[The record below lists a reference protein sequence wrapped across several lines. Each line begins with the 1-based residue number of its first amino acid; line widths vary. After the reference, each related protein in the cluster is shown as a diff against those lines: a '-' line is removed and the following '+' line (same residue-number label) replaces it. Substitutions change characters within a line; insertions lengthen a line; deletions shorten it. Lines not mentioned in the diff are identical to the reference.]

1 MSNTQTDAAYE
12 LIKANILSCKFAPG
26 QKLRINEIAS
36 TSDVSLGAV
45 REALARLSAE
55 GMSVST
61 AQKGYSVPDVSA
73 EDLASLTATR
83 IFVENEC
90 LSQSIAGLSLEAES
104 QIVAAL
110 HRLLRIP
117 ERNPGDPST
126 INPTWVAAHEVFHNA
141 LVLGCT
147 NVWLLRLRTT
157 LYQHSERYR
166 ALSVPLSRQKRNVN
180 DEHQSIFDAVM
191 ARDIAMAQHLMA
203 DHLQRTTDIIIASGI
218 VSGAD

>member
-1 MSNTQTDAAYE
+1 MSNTQTDSAYE

-26 QKLRINEIAS
+26 QKLRINEIANDS
-36 TSDVSLGAV
+36 EVSLGAV

-55 GMSVST
+55 GMAVSA
-61 AQKGYSVPDVSA
+61 AQKGYSVPGVSA
-73 EDLASLTATR
+73 EDLINLTNTR

-90 LSQSIAGLSLEAES
+90 LAQSIAGLGIETET

-117 ERNPGDPST
+117 ERNPDNTST

-147 NVWLLRLRTT
+147 NEWLLRLRRL

-166 ALSVPLSRQKRNVN
+166 ALSVPLSRQQRNVN
-180 DEHQSIFDAVM
+180 QEHQAIFDAVM
-191 ARDIAMAQHLMA
+191 AHDTLLAQSLMA
-203 DHLQRTTDIIIASGI
+203 DHLQRTTDIIIESGI
-218 VSGAD
+218 VKSAA

>member
-1 MSNTQTDAAYE
+1 MSNTQTDSAYE

-26 QKLRINEIAS
+26 QKLRINEIANS
-36 TSDVSLGAV
+36 SEVSLGAV

-55 GMSVST
+55 GMAVSA
-61 AQKGYSVPDVSA
+61 AQYGNSVPGVSA
-73 EDLASLTATR
+73 EDLINLTQTR

-90 LSQSIAGLSLEAES
+90 LAQSIGGLSIETET

-117 ERNPGDPST
+117 ERNPDDTSV

-147 NVWLLRLRTT
+147 NDWLMRLRRM

-166 ALSVPLSRQKRNVN
+166 ALSVPLARQKRNVN
-180 DEHQSIFDAVM
+180 DEHQAIFDAVM
-191 ARDIAMAQHLMA
+191 AHNTPLAQNLMA
-203 DHLQRTTDIIIASGI
+203 EHLQRTTDIIIESGS
-218 VSGAD
+218 VKSAA